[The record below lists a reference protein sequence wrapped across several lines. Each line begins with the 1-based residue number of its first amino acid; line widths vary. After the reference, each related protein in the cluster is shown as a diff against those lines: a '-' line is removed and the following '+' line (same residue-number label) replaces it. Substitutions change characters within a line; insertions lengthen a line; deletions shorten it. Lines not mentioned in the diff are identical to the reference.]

1 MTNVITNSN
10 NVITN
15 NGSTNNNGSNNDMPK
30 LSKAAAIVCHYI
42 YRNTGVA
49 DDCTYAS
56 VIGYEALHILGA
68 LDRSLR
74 RKVIKRKDGSSFNFS
89 FLLDVAVGIHGE
101 QKEEKT
107 HEFVAHNV
115 GMDENE
121 TDRWSET
128 YQVSDRAEEIAMEI
142 IAKAVEVV
150 TSRDGLVET
159 TNKRRQKDAEGK
171 NVMENKKQVWETH
184 TERKSAVIA
193 LWRMLDN
200 YKRDHDYRSY
210 RLNEDISYVK
220 ATPWEIEENRC
231 AQLDAKIEVEK
242 YLARMEQKRKER
254 EERKKRNE
262 KRRET
267 LNIREIDWTPRKKR
281 VRAK

>member
-1 MTNVITNSN
+1 MTTITTTITN
-10 NVITN
+10 TN
-15 NGSTNNNGSNNDMPK
+15 SSANNNGSNNDMPK
-30 LSKAAAIVCHYI
+30 LSKAAAVICSYI
-42 YRNTGVA
+42 YRNTQVM

-89 FLLDVAVGIHGE
+89 FLLDVAVGMHGG

-107 HEFVAHNV
+107 QEFMAHNV
-115 GMDENE
+115 GMDADEV
-121 TDRWSET
+121 DRWSET

-150 TSRDGLVET
+150 ASKDGLVET

-210 RLNEDISYVK
+210 RLNEDVSYVK
-220 ATPWEIEENRC
+220 ATPWEMEENRC
-231 AQLDAKIEVEK
+231 AQLDAKIELEK
-242 YLARMEQKRKER
+242 YLARLEQKRKER
-254 EERKKRNE
+254 EAQKERNE
-262 KRRET
+262 KRREA
-267 LNIREIDWTPRKKR
+267 LKNKAIDWTPRKKR

>member
-1 MTNVITNSN
+1 MTNITITNSSTNSNTNSN
-10 NVITN
+10 N
-15 NGSTNNNGSNNDMPK
+15 SANNNMPK
-30 LSKAAAIVCHYI
+30 LSKAASIVCSFI
-42 YRNTGVA
+42 YRNTQVV

-56 VIGYEALHILGA
+56 TIGYEALHILGA

-89 FLLDVAVGIHGE
+89 FLLETAVGLHGA
-101 QKEEKT
+101 QREEKT
-107 HEFVAHNV
+107 REFVAHNV

-150 TSRDGLVET
+150 VNKDGLVET

-171 NVMENKKQVWETH
+171 TVVENKKQVWETCI
-184 TERKSAVIA
+184 ERKSAVIA

-210 RLNEDISYVK
+210 RLNENISYVK
-220 ATPWEIEENRC
+220 ATPWEMEENRC
-231 AQLDAKIEVEK
+231 TQLDAKIELEK
-242 YLARMEQKRKER
+242 YLARLEQKRKER
-254 EERKKRNE
+254 EEQKERNE
-262 KRRET
+262 KRREA
-267 LNIREIDWTPRKKR
+267 LKNKEIDWTPRKKR